1 MLRGLWEPAD
11 FKYLM
16 EQPPHGPGK
25 DRLQEDVV
33 LREGDTPPL
42 PATTEELMALKTH
55 GEGLFMAGLDAFPI
69 KASWEKSWAVYAE
82 DREFTVDFCAQ
93 FVEAF
98 SNVMGMDSGS
108 DQIHT
113 PVLATFLSALLP
125 ILQTKI
131 KEEVAGWQAQTSVQ
145 TLAAAI
151 QLG

>member
-16 EQPPHGPGK
+16 EQPHRGPGN
-25 DRLQEDVV
+25 DRLQEDIV
-33 LREGDTPPL
+33 LRAGDTPPL
-42 PATTEELMALKTH
+42 PTTTEELMALKTH
-55 GEGLFMAGLDAFPI
+55 GEGLLMAGLDAFPI
-69 KASWEKSWAVYAE
+69 KVSWEKSWAVYAE

-98 SNVMGMDSGS
+98 SNIMGMDSGA

-125 ILQTKI
+125 ILQTQI
-131 KEEVAGWQAQTSVQ
+131 KEEVA
-145 TLAAAI
+145 
-151 QLG
+151 

>member
-1 MLRGLWEPAD
+1 
-11 FKYLM
+11 
-16 EQPPHGPGK
+16 
-25 DRLQEDVV
+25 
-33 LREGDTPPL
+33 
-42 PATTEELMALKTH
+42 MALKTH
-55 GEGLFMAGLDAFPI
+55 GEGLLVAGLDAFPI
-69 KASWEKSWAVYAE
+69 KVSWEKSWAVYAE

-98 SNVMGMDSGS
+98 SNIMGMDSGA

-125 ILQTKI
+125 LLQTQI

-145 TLAAAI
+145 TLAAAT